1 MLADSTGQVPTVT
14 LVRNNLQM
22 NLNLSE
28 GRGGNM
34 AVRIPFCGGALTC
47 NVYKL
52 GANESKCTEV
62 TGWLA

>member
-34 AVRIPFCGGALTC
+34 AVRIPFCGGP
-47 NVYKL
+47 
-52 GANESKCTEV
+52 
-62 TGWLA
+62 